1 LRKKSRQGIK
11 FYNGKFNN
19 MKHTFIFLFV
29 FFSVVKIANAQVDPF
44 VAKASEL
51 CSEKKYDEA
60 LAQIDEGFKMSHLNS
75 DPNAWFVKGFILKE
89 LYKQKEA
96 NQRQSNYRYRSVAAL
111 TKAREFDVNLEFA
124 TNIDAALQ
132 FIAFTYFNDALL
144 RSAEMDSES
153 ENEPFDLFKKFEEL
167 YKGSDAE
174 LKDLKL
180 EFNSKMAEGHYRNW
194 IKNTEDNHHYI
205 LCLEYY
211 SKVLAIDNR
220 NCTANLNL
228 AIVNYNQG
236 VYMIRKIGAQTDM
249 MDLISIQDESVK
261 KFKAAIPYAQQ
272 AFASCAASPTN
283 YKVLMF
289 VNRALGREE
298 EFLRLKK
305 ESEKKF
311 KTN

>member
-1 LRKKSRQGIK
+1 
-11 FYNGKFNN
+11 
-19 MKHTFIFLFV
+19 MKYAFFLLFILLGC
-29 FFSVVKIANAQVDPF
+29 AQMSYSQVNPL

-51 CSEKKYDEA
+51 CAEKKYDEA
-60 LAQIDEGFKMSHLNS
+60 LAQIDEGFKSTDLNS
-75 DPNAWFVKGFILKE
+75 DANAWYVKGFILKE

-96 NQRQSNYRYRSVAAL
+96 NQRQSNFRFRSVTAL
-111 TKAREFDVNLEFA
+111 KKAREFDSNLEFA
-124 TNIDAALQ
+124 ANIDAALQ

-144 RSAEMDSES
+144 RSAEMDNES
-153 ENEPFDLFKKFEEL
+153 ENEPADLFKKFEEL
-167 YKGSDAE
+167 YKGSE
-174 LKDLKL
+174 TEMKDLKL

-194 IKNTEDNHHYI
+194 IKNTEDNHHYA

-211 SKVLAIDNR
+211 SKVLSLDNR

-236 VYMIRKIGAQTDM
+236 VFMIRKIGAQTDM

-272 AFASCAASPTN
+272 AFASCAPSPTN

-298 EFLRLKK
+298 EYLRLKK

-311 KTN
+311 KSN

>member
-1 LRKKSRQGIK
+1 
-11 FYNGKFNN
+11 
-19 MKHTFIFLFV
+19 MKHAFFLLFIFLCG
-29 FFSVVKIANAQVDPF
+29 SQCSYSQVNPL
-44 VAKASEL
+44 VAKAAEL
-51 CSEKKYDEA
+51 CAEKKYDEA
-60 LAQIDEGFKMSHLNS
+60 LSQIDEGFKSTDLNS
-75 DPNAWFVKGFILKE
+75 DANAWYVKGFILKE

-96 NQRQSNYRYRSVAAL
+96 NQRQSNFRFRSVAAL
-111 TKAREFDVNLEFA
+111 KKAREFDSNLEFEA
-124 TNIDAALQ
+124 NIDAALQ
-132 FIAFTYFNDALL
+132 FIAYTYFNDALM
-144 RSAEMDSES
+144 RSAEMDNES
-153 ENEPFDLFKKFEEL
+153 ENEPLDLFKKFEEL
-167 YKGSDAE
+167 YKGSENE

-194 IKNTEDNHHYI
+194 IKNTEDNHHYA
-205 LCLEYY
+205 LCLDYY
-211 SKVLAIDNR
+211 SKVLALDNR

-236 VYMIRKIGAQTDM
+236 VYMIRKSGAQTDM

-272 AFASCAASPTN
+272 AFASCTPSPTN

-311 KTN
+311 KSN

>member
-1 LRKKSRQGIK
+1 
-11 FYNGKFNN
+11 
-19 MKHTFIFLFV
+19 MKQTFLLFL
-29 FFSVVKIANAQVDPF
+29 ILLGCAQIGASQVNPL
-44 VAKASEL
+44 VAKAAEL
-51 CSEKKYDEA
+51 CEEKKFDEA
-60 LAQIDEGFKMSHLNS
+60 LAQIDEGFKSADLNS

-96 NQRQSNYRYRSVAAL
+96 NERQSNYRYRSVAAL
-111 TKAREFDVNLEFA
+111 KKALEFDTNLQFA
-124 TNIDAALQ
+124 SNIDAALQ
-132 FIAFTYFNDALL
+132 FIAYTYFNDALL
-144 RSAEMDSES
+144 RSAEMNDES
-153 ENEPFDLFKKFEEL
+153 ENEPLDLFKKFEEL
-167 YKGSDAE
+167 YKGSETE
-174 LKDLKL
+174 LKDLKV
-180 EFNSKMAEGHYRNW
+180 EFNTKMAEGHYRNW
-194 IKNTEDNHHYI
+194 IKNTEDNHHYS

-211 SKVLAIDNR
+211 AKVLALDNR

-261 KFKAAIPYAQQ
+261 KFKSAIPYAQQ
-272 AFASCAASPTN
+272 AFASCTPSPTN

-298 EFLRLKK
+298 EYLRLKK

>member
-1 LRKKSRQGIK
+1 
-11 FYNGKFNN
+11 
-19 MKHTFIFLFV
+19 MKQALFLLFIFLGFV
-29 FFSVVKIANAQVDPF
+29 SVGFTQVNEQ
-44 VAKASEL
+44 VAKAAEL
-51 CSEKKYDEA
+51 CAEKKFDEA
-60 LAQIDEGFKMSHLNS
+60 LVQIDEGFKSNDLNS
-75 DPNAWFVKGFILKE
+75 DPNAWYVKGFILKE

-111 TKAREFDVNLEFA
+111 KKAREFDTNLEFTA
-124 TNIDAALQ
+124 NIDAALQ

-153 ENEPFDLFKKFEEL
+153 ENEPIDLYKKFEEL

-174 LKDLKL
+174 LKDLKV

-194 IKNTEDNHHYI
+194 IKNTEDNHHYT

-211 SKVLAIDNR
+211 SKVLGLDNR

-249 MDLISIQDESVK
+249 MDLIAIQDESVK
-261 KFKAAIPYAQQ
+261 KFKSAIPYAQQ
-272 AFASCAASPTN
+272 AFASCTPSITN

>member
-1 LRKKSRQGIK
+1 
-11 FYNGKFNN
+11 
-19 MKHTFIFLFV
+19 MKHTLLLILILLGV
-29 FFSVVKIANAQVDPF
+29 AQMSLTQVNPL
-44 VAKASEL
+44 VAKAAEL
-51 CSEKKYDEA
+51 CEEKKYDEA
-60 LAQIDEGFKMSHLNS
+60 LAQIDEGFKSANLNS
-75 DPNAWFVKGFILKE
+75 DANAWYVKGFILKE

-111 TKAREFDVNLEFA
+111 KKAREFDTNLEYSA
-124 TNIDAALQ
+124 NIDAALQ
-132 FIAFTYFNDALL
+132 FIAYTYFNDAVL
-144 RSAEMDSES
+144 RSAEMDNES
-153 ENEPFDLFKKFEEL
+153 ENEPLDLYKKFEEL
-167 YKGSDAE
+167 YKGSESE
-174 LKDLKL
+174 LKELKL

-194 IKNTEDNHHYI
+194 IKNTEDNHHYS

-211 SKVLAIDNR
+211 AKVLALDNR

-261 KFKAAIPYAQQ
+261 KFKTAIPYAQQ
-272 AFASCAASPTN
+272 AFSSCTPSPTN

-298 EFLRLKK
+298 EYLRLKK

>member
-1 LRKKSRQGIK
+1 
-11 FYNGKFNN
+11 
-19 MKHTFIFLFV
+19 MKYAFFILFILLGV
-29 FFSVVKIANAQVDPF
+29 AHVSLAQVNAQV
-44 VAKASEL
+44 AKAAEL
-51 CSEKKYDEA
+51 CAEKRYDEA
-60 LAQIDEGFKMSHLNS
+60 LAQIDEGFKSNDLNS
-75 DPNAWFVKGFILKE
+75 DPNAWYVKGFILKE

-111 TKAREFDVNLEFA
+111 KKAREFDANLEFA
-124 TNIDAALQ
+124 SNIDAALQ
-132 FIAFTYFNDALL
+132 FVAFTYFNDALL

-153 ENEPFDLFKKFEEL
+153 ENEPIDLYKKFEEL
-167 YKGSDAE
+167 YKGSEAE
-174 LKDLKL
+174 LKDLKV

-194 IKNTEDNHHYI
+194 IKNTEDNHHYA

-211 SKVLAIDNR
+211 SKVLALDNR

-261 KFKAAIPYAQQ
+261 KFKSAIPYAQQ
-272 AFASCAASPTN
+272 AFASCAPSPTN

>member
-1 LRKKSRQGIK
+1 
-11 FYNGKFNN
+11 
-19 MKHTFIFLFV
+19 MKHAFFLLFILLG
-29 FFSVVKIANAQVDPF
+29 VVQMGYTQVNPS
-44 VAKASEL
+44 VAKAAEL
-51 CSEKKYDEA
+51 CAEKKYDEA
-60 LAQIDEGFKMSHLNS
+60 LAQIDEGFKSTDLNS
-75 DPNAWFVKGFILKE
+75 DANAWYVKGFILKE

-96 NQRQSNYRYRSVAAL
+96 NQRQSNFRFRSVTAL
-111 TKAREFDVNLEFA
+111 KKAREFDSNLEFA
-124 TNIDAALQ
+124 ANIDAALQ

-144 RSAEMDSES
+144 RSAEMDNES
-153 ENEPFDLFKKFEEL
+153 ENEPADLFKKFEEL
-167 YKGSDAE
+167 YKGSE
-174 LKDLKL
+174 TEMKDLKL

-194 IKNTEDNHHYI
+194 IKNTEDNHHYA

-211 SKVLAIDNR
+211 SKVLSLDNR

-236 VYMIRKIGAQTDM
+236 VFMIRKIGAQTDM

-272 AFASCAASPTN
+272 AFASCAPSPTN

-298 EFLRLKK
+298 EYLRLKK

-311 KTN
+311 KSN

>member
-1 LRKKSRQGIK
+1 
-11 FYNGKFNN
+11 
-19 MKHTFIFLFV
+19 MKHSFFLLFILLGVAHVSFAQV
-29 FFSVVKIANAQVDPF
+29 NAQV
-44 VAKASEL
+44 AKAAEL
-51 CSEKKYDEA
+51 CAEKKYDEA
-60 LAQIDEGFKMSHLNS
+60 LAQIDEGFKLNDLNS
-75 DPNAWFVKGFILKE
+75 DPNAWYVKGFILKE

-96 NQRQSNYRYRSVAAL
+96 NQRQSNYRSTSVAAL
-111 TKAREFDVNLEFA
+111 NKAREFDANLEFA
-124 TNIDAALQ
+124 SNIDAALQ

-144 RSAEMDSES
+144 NSAEMDSES
-153 ENEPFDLFKKFEEL
+153 ENEPIDLYKKFEEL
-167 YKGSDAE
+167 YKGSEAE
-174 LKDLKL
+174 LKDLKV

-194 IKNTEDNHHYI
+194 IKNTEDNHHYT

-211 SKVLAIDNR
+211 SKVLALDNR

-261 KFKAAIPYAQQ
+261 KFKSAIPYAQQ
-272 AFASCAASPTN
+272 AFASCAPSPTN

>member
-1 LRKKSRQGIK
+1 
-11 FYNGKFNN
+11 
-19 MKHTFIFLFV
+19 MKQALFLLFIFLGFV
-29 FFSVVKIANAQVDPF
+29 SVGFTQVNEQ
-44 VAKASEL
+44 VAKAAEL
-51 CSEKKYDEA
+51 CAEKKFDEA
-60 LAQIDEGFKMSHLNS
+60 LVQIDEGFKSNDLNS
-75 DPNAWFVKGFILKE
+75 DPNAWYVKGFILKE

-111 TKAREFDVNLEFA
+111 KKAREFDTNLEFTA
-124 TNIDAALQ
+124 NIDAALQ

-153 ENEPFDLFKKFEEL
+153 ENEPIDLYKKFEEL
-167 YKGSDAE
+167 YKGSEAE
-174 LKDLKL
+174 LKDLKV

-194 IKNTEDNHHYI
+194 IKNTEDNHHYT
-205 LCLEYY
+205 LCLDYY
-211 SKVLAIDNR
+211 SKVLGLDNR

-249 MDLISIQDESVK
+249 MDLIAIQDESVK
-261 KFKAAIPYAQQ
+261 KFKSAIPYAQQ
-272 AFASCAASPTN
+272 AFASCTPSITN

>member
-1 LRKKSRQGIK
+1 
-11 FYNGKFNN
+11 
-19 MKHTFIFLFV
+19 
-29 FFSVVKIANAQVDPF
+29 
-44 VAKASEL
+44 
-51 CSEKKYDEA
+51 
-60 LAQIDEGFKMSHLNS
+60 
-75 DPNAWFVKGFILKE
+75 VKGYILKE
-89 LYKQKEA
+89 LYKQQEA
-96 NQRQSNYRYRSVAAL
+96 NQRQSNFRYRSVAAL
-111 TKAREFDVNLEFA
+111 TKAREFDSNLEFA

-153 ENEPFDLFKKFEEL
+153 ENEPHDLFKKFEEL
-167 YKGSDAE
+167 YKGSETE

-194 IKNTEDNHHYI
+194 IKNTEDNHHYS

-211 SKVLAIDNR
+211 SKVLALDNR

-272 AFASCAASPTN
+272 AFASCTSSSTN

-298 EFLRLKK
+298 EYLRLKK

-311 KTN
+311 KSN

>member
-1 LRKKSRQGIK
+1 
-11 FYNGKFNN
+11 
-19 MKHTFIFLFV
+19 MKHTFLLFLILLGV
-29 FFSVVKIANAQVDPF
+29 AQMGYGQVNPL
-44 VAKASEL
+44 VAKAAEL
-51 CSEKKYDEA
+51 CEEKKYDEA
-60 LAQIDEGFKMSHLNS
+60 LAQIDEGFKSADLNS

-111 TKAREFDVNLEFA
+111 KKAREFDSNLEFA
-124 TNIDAALQ
+124 SNIDAALQ

-144 RSAEMDSES
+144 RSAEMDNES
-153 ENEPFDLFKKFEEL
+153 ENEPLDLFKKFEEL

-174 LKDLKL
+174 LKDLKV

-194 IKNTEDNHHYI
+194 IKNTEDNHHYS

-211 SKVLAIDNR
+211 AKVLALDNR

-261 KFKAAIPYAQQ
+261 KFKSAIPYAQQ
-272 AFASCAASPTN
+272 AFASCTPSPTN

-298 EFLRLKK
+298 EYLRLKK

>member
-1 LRKKSRQGIK
+1 
-11 FYNGKFNN
+11 
-19 MKHTFIFLFV
+19 MKHTFILLFV
-29 FFSVVKIANAQVDPF
+29 LLGVTNMAHTQVNPL

-51 CSEKKYDEA
+51 CAEKKYDEA
-60 LAQIDEGFKMSHLNS
+60 LTQIDEGFKSADLNS
-75 DPNAWFVKGFILKE
+75 DPNAWYVKGYILKE

-96 NQRQSNYRYRSVAAL
+96 NQRQSNFRYRSVAAL
-111 TKAREFDVNLEFA
+111 TKAREFDSNMEFA

-144 RSAEMDSES
+144 RSAEMDSAS
-153 ENEPFDLFKKFEEL
+153 ENEPHDLFMEFEKL
-167 YKGSDAE
+167 YKGSDTE

-194 IKNTEDNHHYI
+194 IKNTEDTHHYA

-211 SKVLAIDNR
+211 SKVLSLDNR

-236 VYMIRKIGAQTDM
+236 VFMIRKIGAQTDM

-272 AFASCAASPTN
+272 AFASCTPAPTN

-311 KTN
+311 KLN

>member
-1 LRKKSRQGIK
+1 
-11 FYNGKFNN
+11 
-19 MKHTFIFLFV
+19 MKHAFFLLFILLGV
-29 FFSVVKIANAQVDPF
+29 ANVGLTQVNAQV
-44 VAKASEL
+44 AKAAEL
-51 CSEKKYDEA
+51 CAEKKYDEA
-60 LAQIDEGFKMSHLNS
+60 LAQIDEGFKSNDLNS
-75 DPNAWFVKGFILKE
+75 DPNAWYVKGFILKE
-89 LYKQKEA
+89 LYKQNEA
-96 NQRQSNYRYRSVAAL
+96 NQRQSNYRYRSVTAL
-111 TKAREFDVNLEFA
+111 KKACEFDTNLEIA
-124 TNIDAALQ
+124 SNIEAALQ

-153 ENEPFDLFKKFEEL
+153 ENEPIDLYKKFEEL

-174 LKDLKL
+174 LKDLKI

-194 IKNTEDNHHYI
+194 IKNTDDNHHYSM
-205 LCLEYY
+205 CMDFYA
-211 SKVLAIDNR
+211 KVLALDNR

-261 KFKAAIPYAQQ
+261 KFKSAIPYAQQ
-272 AFASCAASPTN
+272 AFASCAPSPTN

-311 KTN
+311 KSN

>member
-1 LRKKSRQGIK
+1 
-11 FYNGKFNN
+11 
-19 MKHTFIFLFV
+19 MKQALFLLFIFLGFV
-29 FFSVVKIANAQVDPF
+29 SVGFTQVNEQ
-44 VAKASEL
+44 VAKAAEL
-51 CSEKKYDEA
+51 CAEKKFDEA
-60 LAQIDEGFKMSHLNS
+60 LVQIDEGFKSNDLNS
-75 DPNAWFVKGFILKE
+75 DPNAWYVKGFILKE
-89 LYKQKEA
+89 RYKQKEA

-111 TKAREFDVNLEFA
+111 KKAREFDTNLEFTA
-124 TNIDAALQ
+124 NIDAALQ

-153 ENEPFDLFKKFEEL
+153 ENEPIDLYKKFEEL
-167 YKGSDAE
+167 YKGSEAE
-174 LKDLKL
+174 LKDLKV

-194 IKNTEDNHHYI
+194 IKNTEDNHHYT
-205 LCLEYY
+205 LCLDYY
-211 SKVLAIDNR
+211 SKVLGLDNR

-249 MDLISIQDESVK
+249 MDLIAIQDESVK
-261 KFKAAIPYAQQ
+261 KFKSAIPYAQQ
-272 AFASCAASPTN
+272 AFASCTPSITN

>member
-1 LRKKSRQGIK
+1 
-11 FYNGKFNN
+11 
-19 MKHTFIFLFV
+19 MKHAFFLLFILLGFANAGLAQV
-29 FFSVVKIANAQVDPF
+29 NAQV
-44 VAKASEL
+44 AKAAEL
-51 CSEKKYDEA
+51 CAEKKYDEA
-60 LAQIDEGFKMSHLNS
+60 LAQIDEGFKSNDLNS
-75 DPNAWFVKGFILKE
+75 DPNAWYVKGFILKE

-111 TKAREFDVNLEFA
+111 KKAREFDANLEFA
-124 TNIDAALQ
+124 SNIDAALQ

-153 ENEPFDLFKKFEEL
+153 ENEPIDLYKKFEEL
-167 YKGSDAE
+167 YKGSEAE
-174 LKDLKL
+174 LKDLKV

-194 IKNTEDNHHYI
+194 IKNTEDNHHYA

-211 SKVLAIDNR
+211 SKVLAVDNR

-261 KFKAAIPYAQQ
+261 KFKSAIPYAQQ
-272 AFASCAASPTN
+272 AFASCTPSPTN

>member
-1 LRKKSRQGIK
+1 
-11 FYNGKFNN
+11 
-19 MKHTFIFLFV
+19 MKHAFFLLFILLGV
-29 FFSVVKIANAQVDPF
+29 ANVSIAQVNAQV
-44 VAKASEL
+44 AKAAEL
-51 CSEKKYDEA
+51 CAEKKYDEA
-60 LAQIDEGFKMSHLNS
+60 LAQIDEGFKSSDLNS
-75 DPNAWFVKGFILKE
+75 DPNAWYVKGFILKE

-111 TKAREFDVNLEFA
+111 KKAREFDANLEFA
-124 TNIDAALQ
+124 SNIDAALQ

-153 ENEPFDLFKKFEEL
+153 ENEPIDLYKKFEEL
-167 YKGSDAE
+167 YKGSEAE
-174 LKDLKL
+174 LKDLKV

-194 IKNTEDNHHYI
+194 IKNTEDNHHYA

-211 SKVLAIDNR
+211 SKVLALDNR

-261 KFKAAIPYAQQ
+261 KFKSAIPYAQQ
-272 AFASCAASPTN
+272 AFASCTPSPTS

>member
-1 LRKKSRQGIK
+1 LGVAHVSFAQ
-11 FYNGKFNN
+11 
-19 MKHTFIFLFV
+19 V
-29 FFSVVKIANAQVDPF
+29 NAQV
-44 VAKASEL
+44 AKAAEL
-51 CSEKKYDEA
+51 CAEKKYDEA
-60 LAQIDEGFKMSHLNS
+60 LVQIDEGFKSNDLNS
-75 DPNAWFVKGFILKE
+75 DPNAWYVKGFILKE

-111 TKAREFDVNLEFA
+111 KKAREFDTNLEFA
-124 TNIDAALQ
+124 SNIDAALQ
-132 FIAFTYFNDALL
+132 FVAFTYFNDALL

-153 ENEPFDLFKKFEEL
+153 ENEPIDLYKKFEEL
-167 YKGSDAE
+167 YKGSEAE
-174 LKDLKL
+174 LKDLKV

-194 IKNTEDNHHYI
+194 IKNTEDNHHYA

-211 SKVLAIDNR
+211 SKVLALDNR

-261 KFKAAIPYAQQ
+261 KFKSAIPYAQQ
-272 AFASCAASPTN
+272 AFASCAPSPTK

>member
-1 LRKKSRQGIK
+1 
-11 FYNGKFNN
+11 
-19 MKHTFIFLFV
+19 MKQALFLLFIFLGFV
-29 FFSVVKIANAQVDPF
+29 SVGFTQVNEQ
-44 VAKASEL
+44 VAKAAEL
-51 CSEKKYDEA
+51 CAEKKFDEA
-60 LAQIDEGFKMSHLNS
+60 LVQIDEGFKSNDLNS
-75 DPNAWFVKGFILKE
+75 DPNAWYVKGFILKE

-111 TKAREFDVNLEFA
+111 KKAREFDTNLEFTA
-124 TNIDAALQ
+124 NIDAALQ
-132 FIAFTYFNDALL
+132 FVAFTYFNDALL
-144 RSAEMDSES
+144 RSAEIDSES
-153 ENEPFDLFKKFEEL
+153 ENEPIDLYKKFEEL

-174 LKDLKL
+174 LKDLKV

-194 IKNTEDNHHYI
+194 IKNTEDNHHYT

-211 SKVLAIDNR
+211 SKVLGLDNR

-249 MDLISIQDESVK
+249 MDLIAIQDESVK
-261 KFKAAIPYAQQ
+261 KFKSAIPYAQQ
-272 AFASCAASPTN
+272 AFASCTPSITN

-298 EFLRLKK
+298 EFMRLKK

>member
-1 LRKKSRQGIK
+1 
-11 FYNGKFNN
+11 
-19 MKHTFIFLFV
+19 MKHTLLLFLILLGV
-29 FFSVVKIANAQVDPF
+29 AQMGFTQVNPL
-44 VAKASEL
+44 VAKAAEL
-51 CSEKKYDEA
+51 CEEKKYDEA
-60 LAQIDEGFKMSHLNS
+60 LAQIDEGFKSANLNS
-75 DPNAWFVKGFILKE
+75 DANAWYVKGFILKE

-96 NQRQSNYRYRSVAAL
+96 NQRQSNFRYRSVAAL
-111 TKAREFDVNLEFA
+111 KKAREFDTNLEFA
-124 TNIDAALQ
+124 ANIDAALQ
-132 FIAFTYFNDALL
+132 YIAFTYFNDALL
-144 RSAEMDSES
+144 RSAEMDNES
-153 ENEPFDLFKKFEEL
+153 ENEPLDLFKKFEEL

-174 LKDLKL
+174 LKDLKV

-194 IKNTEDNHHYI
+194 IKNTEDNHHYS

-211 SKVLAIDNR
+211 AKVLALDNR

-261 KFKAAIPYAQQ
+261 KFKTAIPYAQQ
-272 AFASCAASPTN
+272 AFASCTPSPTN

-298 EFLRLKK
+298 EYLRLKK

>member
-1 LRKKSRQGIK
+1 
-11 FYNGKFNN
+11 
-19 MKHTFIFLFV
+19 MKHTFLLFLILLGV
-29 FFSVVKIANAQVDPF
+29 AQMGESQVNPL
-44 VAKASEL
+44 VAKAAEL

-60 LAQIDEGFKMSHLNS
+60 LAQIDEGFKTADLNA
-75 DPNAWFVKGFILKE
+75 DANAWFVKGFILKE

-96 NQRQSNYRYRSVAAL
+96 NQRQSNYRYRSVVAL
-111 TKAREFDVNLEFA
+111 NKAREFDSNLEFA
-124 TNIDAALQ
+124 ANIDAALQ
-132 FIAFTYFNDALL
+132 FIAFTYFNDAVL

-153 ENEPFDLFKKFEEL
+153 ENEPLDLFKKFEVL
-167 YKGSDAE
+167 YKGTESE
-174 LKDLKL
+174 LKELKL

-194 IKNTEDNHHYI
+194 IKNTEDNHHYA

-211 SKVLAIDNR
+211 SKVLALDNR

-249 MDLISIQDESVK
+249 MDLIAIQDESVK
-261 KFKAAIPYAQQ
+261 KFKSAIPYAQQ
-272 AFASCAASPTN
+272 AFASCTPSPTN

-298 EFLRLKK
+298 EYLRLKK

>member
-1 LRKKSRQGIK
+1 
-11 FYNGKFNN
+11 
-19 MKHTFIFLFV
+19 MKQTLFLLFIFLGFV
-29 FFSVVKIANAQVDPF
+29 SVGFTQVNEQ
-44 VAKASEL
+44 VAKAAEL
-51 CSEKKYDEA
+51 CAEKKFDEA
-60 LAQIDEGFKMSHLNS
+60 LVQIDEGFKSNDLNS
-75 DPNAWFVKGFILKE
+75 DPNAWYVKGFILKE

-111 TKAREFDVNLEFA
+111 KKAREFDTNLEFTA
-124 TNIDAALQ
+124 NIDAALQ

-153 ENEPFDLFKKFEEL
+153 ENEPIDLYKKFEEL
-167 YKGSDAE
+167 YKGSEAE
-174 LKDLKL
+174 LKDLKV

-194 IKNTEDNHHYI
+194 IKNTEDNHHYT
-205 LCLEYY
+205 LCLDYY
-211 SKVLAIDNR
+211 SKVLGLDNR

-249 MDLISIQDESVK
+249 MDLIAIQDESVK
-261 KFKAAIPYAQQ
+261 KFKSAIPYAQQ
-272 AFASCAASPTN
+272 AFASCTPSITN

>member
-1 LRKKSRQGIK
+1 
-11 FYNGKFNN
+11 
-19 MKHTFIFLFV
+19 MKHTFLLFLILLGV
-29 FFSVVKIANAQVDPF
+29 AQMAHSQVNPVVARA
-44 VAKASEL
+44 AEL
-51 CSEKKYDEA
+51 CDEMKYDEA
-60 LAQIDEGFKMSHLNS
+60 LAQIEEGFKSASLNS

-96 NQRQSNYRYRSVAAL
+96 NQRQSNYRNRSVAAL
-111 TKAREFDVNLEFA
+111 KKAREFDSNLEFA
-124 TNIDAALQ
+124 SNIDAAFQ
-132 FIAFTYFNDALL
+132 YIAFTYFNDALL
-144 RSAEMDSES
+144 RSVEMDNES
-153 ENEPFDLFKKFEEL
+153 ENEPIDLFKKFEEL
-167 YKGSDAE
+167 YTGSDVE
-174 LKDLKL
+174 LRDLKL

-194 IKNTEDNHHYI
+194 VKNTEDTHHYA

-211 SKVLAIDNR
+211 SKVLSLDNR

-236 VYMIRKIGAQTDM
+236 VFMIRKIGAQTDM

-272 AFASCAASPTN
+272 AFASCNPAPTN

-311 KTN
+311 KSN

>member
-1 LRKKSRQGIK
+1 
-11 FYNGKFNN
+11 
-19 MKHTFIFLFV
+19 MKQALFLLFIFLGFV
-29 FFSVVKIANAQVDPF
+29 SVGFTQVNEQ
-44 VAKASEL
+44 VAKAAEL
-51 CSEKKYDEA
+51 CAEKKFDEA
-60 LAQIDEGFKMSHLNS
+60 LVQIDEGFKSNDLNS
-75 DPNAWFVKGFILKE
+75 DPNAWYVKGFILKE

-111 TKAREFDVNLEFA
+111 KKAREFDTNLEFTA
-124 TNIDAALQ
+124 NIDAALQ
-132 FIAFTYFNDALL
+132 FVAFTYFNDALL

-153 ENEPFDLFKKFEEL
+153 ENEPIDLYKKFEEL

-174 LKDLKL
+174 LKDLKV

-194 IKNTEDNHHYI
+194 IKNTEDNHHYA
-205 LCLEYY
+205 LCLDYY
-211 SKVLAIDNR
+211 SKVLGLDNR

-228 AIVNYNQG
+228 AIVHYNQG

-249 MDLISIQDESVK
+249 MDLIAIQDESVK
-261 KFKAAIPYAQQ
+261 KFKSAIPYAQQ
-272 AFASCAASPTN
+272 AFASCTPSITN

-298 EFLRLKK
+298 EFMRLKK

>member
-1 LRKKSRQGIK
+1 
-11 FYNGKFNN
+11 
-19 MKHTFIFLFV
+19 MKHV
-29 FFSVVKIANAQVDPF
+29 FFLLFILLGVAKVGFAQVNAQV
-44 VAKASEL
+44 AKAAEL
-51 CSEKKYDEA
+51 CAEKKYDEA
-60 LAQIDEGFKMSHLNS
+60 LAQIDEGFKSNDLNS
-75 DPNAWFVKGFILKE
+75 DPNAWYVKGFILKE

-111 TKAREFDVNLEFA
+111 KKAREFDANLEFA
-124 TNIDAALQ
+124 ANIDAALQ

-153 ENEPFDLFKKFEEL
+153 ENEPIDLYKKFEEL
-167 YKGSDAE
+167 YKGSEAE
-174 LKDLKL
+174 LKDLKV

-194 IKNTEDNHHYI
+194 IKNTEDNHHYA
-205 LCLEYY
+205 LCLDYY
-211 SKVLAIDNR
+211 SKVLGLDNR

-261 KFKAAIPYAQQ
+261 KFKSAIPYAQQ
-272 AFASCAASPTN
+272 AFASCTPSPTN

>member
-1 LRKKSRQGIK
+1 
-11 FYNGKFNN
+11 
-19 MKHTFIFLFV
+19 MKHSFFLLFILLG
-29 FFSVVKIANAQVDPF
+29 
-44 VAKASEL
+44 VAKVSFTQVNPQIAKAAEL
-51 CSEKKYDEA
+51 CAQNKYDEA
-60 LAQIDEGFKMSHLNS
+60 LIQIDEGFKSNDLNS
-75 DPNAWFVKGFILKE
+75 DPNAWYVKGFILKE

-96 NQRQSNYRYRSVAAL
+96 NQRHSNYRYRSTAAL
-111 TKAREFDVNLEFA
+111 KKAREFDANLEFES
-124 TNIDAALQ
+124 NIDAALQ

-144 RSAEMDSES
+144 RSTEMDSES
-153 ENEPFDLFKKFEEL
+153 ENEPIDLYKKFEEL
-167 YKGSDAE
+167 YKGSEAE
-174 LKDLKL
+174 LKDLKV

-194 IKNTEDNHHYI
+194 IKNTEDIHHYT
-205 LCLEYY
+205 LCLDYY
-211 SKVLAIDNR
+211 SKVLGLDNR

-261 KFKAAIPYAQQ
+261 KFKSAIPYAQQ
-272 AFASCAASPTN
+272 AFASCTPSPTN

>member
-1 LRKKSRQGIK
+1 
-11 FYNGKFNN
+11 
-19 MKHTFIFLFV
+19 MKQALFLLFIFLGFV
-29 FFSVVKIANAQVDPF
+29 SVGFTQVNEQ
-44 VAKASEL
+44 VAKAAEL
-51 CSEKKYDEA
+51 CAEKKFDEA
-60 LAQIDEGFKMSHLNS
+60 LVQIDEGFKSNDLNS
-75 DPNAWFVKGFILKE
+75 DPNAWYVKGFILKE

-111 TKAREFDVNLEFA
+111 KKAREFDTNLEFTA
-124 TNIDAALQ
+124 NIDAALQ

-153 ENEPFDLFKKFEEL
+153 ENEPIDLYKKFEEL
-167 YKGSDAE
+167 YKGSEAE
-174 LKDLKL
+174 LKDLKV

-194 IKNTEDNHHYI
+194 IKNTEDNHHYT
-205 LCLEYY
+205 LCLDYY
-211 SKVLAIDNR
+211 SKVLGLDNR

-249 MDLISIQDESVK
+249 MDLIAIQDESVK
-261 KFKAAIPYAQQ
+261 KFKSAIPYAQQ
-272 AFASCAASPTN
+272 AFASCTPSITN
-283 YKVLMF
+283 YKVLKF
-289 VNRALGREE
+289 GNRALRREE

>member
-1 LRKKSRQGIK
+1 
-11 FYNGKFNN
+11 
-19 MKHTFIFLFV
+19 MKHAFFLLFILLGV
-29 FFSVVKIANAQVDPF
+29 ANVGLAQVNAQV
-44 VAKASEL
+44 AKAAEL
-51 CSEKKYDEA
+51 CAEKKYDEA
-60 LAQIDEGFKMSHLNS
+60 LAQIDEGFKSNDLNS
-75 DPNAWFVKGFILKE
+75 DPNAWYVKGFILKE

-111 TKAREFDVNLEFA
+111 KKAREFDANLEFA
-124 TNIDAALQ
+124 SNIDAALQ

-153 ENEPFDLFKKFEEL
+153 ENEPIDLYKKFEEL
-167 YKGSDAE
+167 YKGSEAE
-174 LKDLKL
+174 LKDLKV

-194 IKNTEDNHHYI
+194 IKNTEDNHHYA
-205 LCLEYY
+205 LCLDYY
-211 SKVLAIDNR
+211 SKVLGLDNR

-261 KFKAAIPYAQQ
+261 KFKSAIPYAQQ
-272 AFASCAASPTN
+272 AFSSCTPSLTN

>member
-1 LRKKSRQGIK
+1 
-11 FYNGKFNN
+11 
-19 MKHTFIFLFV
+19 MKHAFFFLFILLGV
-29 FFSVVKIANAQVDPF
+29 ANVGLAQVNAQV
-44 VAKASEL
+44 AKAAEL
-51 CSEKKYDEA
+51 CAEKKYDEA
-60 LAQIDEGFKMSHLNS
+60 LAQIDEGFKSNDLNS
-75 DPNAWFVKGFILKE
+75 DPNAWYVKGFILKE

-96 NQRQSNYRYRSVAAL
+96 NQRQSNYRYRSVASL
-111 TKAREFDVNLEFA
+111 KKAREFDANLEFA
-124 TNIDAALQ
+124 SNIDAALQ

-153 ENEPFDLFKKFEEL
+153 ENEPIDLYKKFEEL
-167 YKGSDAE
+167 YKGSEAE
-174 LKDLKL
+174 LKDLKV

-194 IKNTEDNHHYI
+194 IKNTEDNHHYA

-211 SKVLAIDNR
+211 SKVLTLDSR

-261 KFKAAIPYAQQ
+261 KFKSAIPYAQQ
-272 AFASCAASPTN
+272 AFASCTPSPTN

>member
-1 LRKKSRQGIK
+1 
-11 FYNGKFNN
+11 
-19 MKHTFIFLFV
+19 MKQALFLLFIFLGFV
-29 FFSVVKIANAQVDPF
+29 SVGFTQVNEQ
-44 VAKASEL
+44 VAKAAEL
-51 CSEKKYDEA
+51 CAEKKFDEA
-60 LAQIDEGFKMSHLNS
+60 LVQIDEGFKSNDLNS
-75 DPNAWFVKGFILKE
+75 DPNAWYVKGFILKE

-96 NQRQSNYRYRSVAAL
+96 NQRQSNYRYRSIAAL
-111 TKAREFDVNLEFA
+111 KKAREFDTNLEFTA
-124 TNIDAALQ
+124 NIDAALQ

-144 RSAEMDSES
+144 RSAEIDSES
-153 ENEPFDLFKKFEEL
+153 ENEPIDLYKKFEEL

-174 LKDLKL
+174 LKDLKV

-194 IKNTEDNHHYI
+194 IKNTEDNHHYT

-211 SKVLAIDNR
+211 SKVLGLDNR

-228 AIVNYNQG
+228 AIVHYNQG

-249 MDLISIQDESVK
+249 MDLIAIQDESVK
-261 KFKAAIPYAQQ
+261 KFKSAIPYAQQ
-272 AFASCAASPTN
+272 AFASCTPSITN

>member
-1 LRKKSRQGIK
+1 
-11 FYNGKFNN
+11 
-19 MKHTFIFLFV
+19 MKHALFLLFILLGV
-29 FFSVVKIANAQVDPF
+29 AQLSHAQVNPL
-44 VAKASEL
+44 VAKAAEL
-51 CSEKKYDEA
+51 CAEKKFDEA
-60 LAQIDEGFKMSHLNS
+60 LAQIDEGFKSTDLNS
-75 DPNAWFVKGFILKE
+75 DANAWYVKGFILKE

-96 NQRQSNYRYRSVAAL
+96 NQRQSNFRFRSVAAL
-111 TKAREFDVNLEFA
+111 KKAREFDSNLEFA
-124 TNIDAALQ
+124 ANIDAALQ

-153 ENEPFDLFKKFEEL
+153 ENEPIDLFKKFEEL
-167 YKGSDAE
+167 YKGSETE

-194 IKNTEDNHHYI
+194 IKNTEDNHHYA

-211 SKVLAIDNR
+211 SKVLALDNR

-272 AFASCAASPTN
+272 AFASCAPSATN

-298 EFLRLKK
+298 EYLRLKK

-311 KTN
+311 KSN

>member
-1 LRKKSRQGIK
+1 
-11 FYNGKFNN
+11 
-19 MKHTFIFLFV
+19 MKYAIFLLFILLGLTNV
-29 FFSVVKIANAQVDPF
+29 GFTQVNPQ
-44 VAKASEL
+44 VAKAAEL
-51 CSEKKYDEA
+51 CAEKKYDEA
-60 LAQIDEGFKMSHLNS
+60 LAQIDDGFKANNLNT

-89 LYKQKEA
+89 LYKQKES
-96 NQRQSNYRYRSVAAL
+96 NLRQSNYRYRSVAAL
-111 TKAREFDVNLEFA
+111 KKAQEFDANLEFA
-124 TNIDAALQ
+124 ANIEAALQ

-144 RSAEMDSES
+144 RSAEMDNES
-153 ENEPFDLFKKFEEL
+153 ENEPIDLYKKFEEL
-167 YKGSDAE
+167 YKGSEAE
-174 LKDLKL
+174 LKDLKV

-194 IKNTEDNHHYI
+194 IKNSEDNHHYA

-211 SKVLAIDNR
+211 SKVLILDNR

-236 VYMIRKIGAQTDM
+236 VYMIRKIGAQTDI
-249 MDLISIQDESVK
+249 MDLIAIQDESVK
-261 KFKAAIPYAQQ
+261 KFKTAIPFAQQ
-272 AFASCAASPTN
+272 AFASCAPSPTN

-289 VNRALGREE
+289 VNRALGKED

>member
-1 LRKKSRQGIK
+1 LG
-11 FYNGKFNN
+11 
-19 MKHTFIFLFV
+19 FV
-29 FFSVVKIANAQVDPF
+29 SVGFTQVNEQ
-44 VAKASEL
+44 VAKAAEL
-51 CSEKKYDEA
+51 CAEKKFDEA
-60 LAQIDEGFKMSHLNS
+60 LVQIDEGFKSNDLNS
-75 DPNAWFVKGFILKE
+75 DPNAWYVKGFILKE

-96 NQRQSNYRYRSVAAL
+96 NQRQSNYRYRSIAAL
-111 TKAREFDVNLEFA
+111 KKAREFDTNLEFTA
-124 TNIDAALQ
+124 NIDAALQ

-144 RSAEMDSES
+144 RSAEIDSES
-153 ENEPFDLFKKFEEL
+153 ENEPIDLYKKFEEL

-174 LKDLKL
+174 LKDLKV

-194 IKNTEDNHHYI
+194 IKNTEDNHHYT

-211 SKVLAIDNR
+211 SKVLGLDNR

-228 AIVNYNQG
+228 AIVHYNQG

-249 MDLISIQDESVK
+249 MDLIAIQDESVK
-261 KFKAAIPYAQQ
+261 KFKSAIPYAQQ
-272 AFASCAASPTN
+272 AFASCTPSITN

>member
-1 LRKKSRQGIK
+1 
-11 FYNGKFNN
+11 
-19 MKHTFIFLFV
+19 MKHV
-29 FFSVVKIANAQVDPF
+29 FFLLFILLGVANVSFTQVNPQVAQ
-44 VAKASEL
+44 AAEL
-51 CSEKKYDEA
+51 CAERKYDEA
-60 LAQIDEGFKMSHLNS
+60 LAKIDEGFKSADLNS
-75 DPNAWFVKGFILKE
+75 DPNAWYVKGFILKE

-111 TKAREFDVNLEFA
+111 KKAREFDTNLEFA
-124 TNIDAALQ
+124 SNIDAALQ

-144 RSAEMDSES
+144 RSAEMDNES
-153 ENEPFDLFKKFEEL
+153 ENEPIDLYKKFEEL
-167 YKGSDAE
+167 YKGSEGE
-174 LKDLKL
+174 LKDLKV

-194 IKNTEDNHHYI
+194 IKNSEDNHHYS
-205 LCLEYY
+205 LCLEFY
-211 SKVLAIDNR
+211 SKVLSLDNR

-261 KFKAAIPYAQQ
+261 KFKSAIPYAQQ
-272 AFASCAASPTN
+272 AFASCAPSPTN

>member
-1 LRKKSRQGIK
+1 
-11 FYNGKFNN
+11 
-19 MKHTFIFLFV
+19 MKYAFFILFIFLGVAHVSFAQV
-29 FFSVVKIANAQVDPF
+29 NAQV
-44 VAKASEL
+44 AKAAEL
-51 CSEKKYDEA
+51 CAEKKYDEA
-60 LAQIDEGFKMSHLNS
+60 LAQIDEGFKSNDLNS
-75 DPNAWFVKGFILKE
+75 DPNAWYVKGFILKE

-111 TKAREFDVNLEFA
+111 KKAREFDANLEFA
-124 TNIDAALQ
+124 SNIDAALQ
-132 FIAFTYFNDALL
+132 FVAFTYFNDALL

-153 ENEPFDLFKKFEEL
+153 ENEPIDLYKKFEEL
-167 YKGSDAE
+167 YKGSEAE
-174 LKDLKL
+174 LKDLKV

-194 IKNTEDNHHYI
+194 IKNTEDNHHYA

-211 SKVLAIDNR
+211 SKVLALDNR

-261 KFKAAIPYAQQ
+261 KFKSAIPYAQQ
-272 AFASCAASPTN
+272 AFASCAPSPTN